1 MNQDEQVTP
10 KTKKCPYCAEEVPA
24 EAVKCKYCGE
34 WLVKSQYS
42 NVQALWRL
50 FILSF
55 MTFNIYHIY
64 WFYRNWRDLKN
75 HKKLEDYSP
84 ILYTIF
90 LLVPILNIYFIY
102 SQFKDIQQLA
112 KQAGCETY
120 TSPGGLTF
128 LYVFLKFTEVFSFKV
143 VNPTTH
149 PIDYLILSIFLLLST
164 TVVLGIVQ
172 NTLNIFWK
180 KEQPELEIRQQFTKK
195 EITCLIIGGIWWVFV
210 LISLFIPEQ

>member
-1 MNQDEQVTP
+1 MNQHKQVTP

-34 WLVKSQYS
+34 WLVKSKYS

-75 HKKLEDYSP
+75 HKKLEDCSP

-102 SQFKDIQQLA
+102 SQFKDIQEFA
-112 KQAGCETY
+112 KQASCEKY

-128 LYVFLKFTEVFSFKV
+128 FYVFFKFGEVFSFKV
-143 VNPTTH
+143 INPTTH
-149 PIDYLILSIFLLLST
+149 PIDYLLLSIFFYQL
-164 TVVLGIVQ
+164 Q
-172 NTLNIFWK
+172 
-180 KEQPELEIRQQFTKK
+180 
-195 EITCLIIGGIWWVFV
+195 
-210 LISLFIPEQ
+210 